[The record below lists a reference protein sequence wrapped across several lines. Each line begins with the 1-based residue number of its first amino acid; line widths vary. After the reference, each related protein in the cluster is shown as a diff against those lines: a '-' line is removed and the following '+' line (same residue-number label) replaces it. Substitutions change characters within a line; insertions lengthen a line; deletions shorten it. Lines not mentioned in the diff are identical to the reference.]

1 MSEVRQVGAVD
12 WDAEVLGSRRPVLVD
27 LWAAWC
33 APCGV
38 VGPIVDEIAGDRA
51 GSLDVFKLN
60 VDEDPEVAMRYGVSS
75 IPTLLVFRD
84 GAEVGRAR
92 RRRFAESPHRS
103 PDRRGPLGSP
113 GVTWDEARRLSGR
126 EVPRTDEVGPDP
138 TEDPILYLK
147 EVRKED
153 EEKKR
158 WTSGS

>member
-12 WDAEVLGSRRPVLVD
+12 WDAEVLGSGRPVLVD

-60 VDEDPEVAMRYGVSS
+60 VDEESEVAMRYGVSS

-84 GAEVGRAR
+84 GEEVGRVVGALPKAR
-92 RRRFAESPHRS
+92 IEAQI
-103 PDRRGPLGSP
+103 
-113 GVTWDEARRLSGR
+113 DEALSGAR
-126 EVPRTDEVGPDP
+126 A
-138 TEDPILYLK
+138 
-147 EVRKED
+147 
-153 EEKKR
+153 
-158 WTSGS
+158 

>member
-12 WDAEVLGSRRPVLVD
+12 WDAEVLGSGRPVLVD

-84 GAEVGRAR
+84 GAEVGRVVGALPKAR
-92 RRRFAESPHRS
+92 IEAQI
-103 PDRRGPLGSP
+103 
-113 GVTWDEARRLSGR
+113 DEALSGAR
-126 EVPRTDEVGPDP
+126 A
-138 TEDPILYLK
+138 
-147 EVRKED
+147 
-153 EEKKR
+153 
-158 WTSGS
+158 